1 MTNIAFPTWMSLKA
15 TPLWAD
21 ILLIADSVDSN
32 AAKYTTIA
40 SIPVLTSQITWYTES
55 VQDIV
60 GAMMTTNSYISF
72 TYDDTAWTVVADIV
86 NSSIVWWK
94 LANGTI
100 SYAKIQDA
108 SANGVLCRASS
119 SSWSLG
125 TVTLSAS
132 QLFWRGDSGDLAA
145 ITLWSWL
152 SMSWTTLS
160 ATWGGGGSPWWSNT
174 QIQYNNSWSFGGIPT
189 VTYSSSIFKVQDDY
203 FAITNA
209 SDTTKLVVFNA
220 AGITTGQQ
228 RTLTVPDAS
237 WTLVL
242 SSATQTVTN
251 KTLDNT
257 TTLTIKDANFTL
269 QDNSDTSKQ
278 VQFQLSSVSASTTRT
293 ITVPDADIT
302 LVWVATAQT
311 LTNKTLTAPVI
322 STISNTWTLTL
333 PTSSDTLVWRATTD
347 TLTNKTLTAPVI
359 ATIVNSGTLTL
370 PTSTDTLVGRATTD
384 TLTNKLLQLPE
395 NWGIL
400 LDAALS
406 ADGKWSWIT
415 ETWTA
420 WAALA
425 FWDVVYLSAADSR
438 WELADADAAA
448 TAWPVKVGICVL
460 AANADWDPTEI
471 LLYGKVRA
479 DAAFPTLT
487 IWAPVYISTTAG
499 DVQVA
504 APSGSADIVRILWYG
519 NTADELFFCPD
530 PSFIELA

>member
-21 ILLIADSVDSN
+21 ILLIADSAASN

-86 NSSIVWWK
+86 NSSVVWWK

-152 SMSWTTLS
+152 SMSGTTLS
-160 ATWGGGGSPWWSNT
+160 APWGWGGSPWWSNT

-237 WTLVL
+237 WSLVL
-242 SSATQTVTN
+242 WSAAQTLTN

-322 STISNTWTLTL
+322 
-333 PTSSDTLVWRATTD
+333 
-347 TLTNKTLTAPVI
+347 

-406 ADGKWSWIT
+406 ADGTWSWIT

-425 FWDVVYLSAADSR
+425 FWDVVYLAAADSR

-479 DAAFPTLT
+479 DVAFPTLT
-487 IWAPVYISTTAG
+487 VWAPVYISTTAG